1 MTDPFESAAPAA
13 KPRGATG
20 VDVRDADAR
29 RDGNGRYLIPDLP
42 ADYRAQFAAQGYAVP
57 AARATGRTRATTFAK
72 SISDTFTLSAWSQRM
87 VAKGLGLRPDLV
99 VAAAAARVDDKAT
112 LDGIVDQ
119 AKDAAAARASAN
131 VGTAVHTLTEED
143 DRGALD
149 LDKVP
154 APYGDDV
161 RAWRAA
167 LAAHNLRTD
176 PGYIERSVLN
186 TRWNIAG
193 SFDRLFQLPDG
204 TWVVGDLKTG
214 RNLQYGWNEIA
225 IQLVIYALADA
236 IYDWGRDVFLPMPE
250 GLRKDYALVVHLP
263 AGSGQAEVYR
273 VQLDPAAVMAGDLC
287 AQVRKWRSERN
298 LAELLTVVD
307 NGGTHPDDF
316 TPDQG
321 TGARP
326 PYVCPLCGGTHPADE
341 SCEDAADGHQRR
353 VDAGRDDAD
362 RLMGLGGAAS
372 AQETAQDAVGGPL
385 GPLVGPGERGCSVC
399 RRKGHKA
406 GSPKCWKDQDP
417 AILEFR
423 AKAASTRE
431 PIAPADP
438 DPSTLEILEA
448 SAARAAAPC
457 AHSKGWS
464 ISPEGKATC
473 AACGAPGAEPII
485 TPVPGSSTVVTVTED
500 GSTVVDV
507 LEDGGDPFAD
517 EPMPEAKVRKVA
529 PRPPTPLE
537 RILAAASPGE
547 VQAIGKE
554 LLRAGKMTDQLKLA
568 GRARLAELA
577 ELGG

>member
-1 MTDPFESAAPAA
+1 MTDPFETSAPAA
-13 KPRGATG
+13 KPRATG

-87 VAKGLGLRPDLV
+87 VAKGLGMRPDLV
-99 VAAAAARVDDKAT
+99 VASAAARVDDKTT

-143 DRGALD
+143 DRGQLKLD
-149 LDKVP
+149 LVP

-161 RAWRAA
+161 RAWREA

-193 SFDRLFQLPDG
+193 SFDRLFQLPNG

-236 IYDWGRDVFLPMPE
+236 IYDWARDVFLPMPE
-250 GLRKDYALVVHLP
+250 GLRTDYALVVHLP
-263 AGSGQAEVYR
+263 AGTGQAEVYR
-273 VQLDPAAVMAGDLC
+273 VDLRAAAEAADLC
-287 AQVRKWRSERN
+287 ERVRAWRSTRN
-298 LAELLTVVD
+298 LAQLLTVVD
-307 NGGTHPDDF
+307 EGPVAETTAQFMDRAFEATDR
-316 TPDQG
+316 Q
-321 TGARP
+321 
-326 PYVCPLCGGTHPADE
+326 VCPLCGETHDGTCATESAQNQPGGTSAPADPLE
-341 SCEDAADGHQRR
+341 RTTDA
-353 VDAGRDDAD
+353 
-362 RLMGLGGAAS
+362 L
-372 AQETAQDAVGGPL
+372 GGPL
-385 GPLVGPGERGCSVC
+385 GPPVGPGERGCSRC
-399 RRKGHKA
+399 RRRGHKA
-406 GSPKCWKDQDP
+406 GSPKCLEDQDP
-417 AILEFR
+417 MILAFR
-423 AKAASTRE
+423 AKAAETME
-431 PIAPADP
+431 PIKPGLAAPAE
-438 DPSTLEILEA
+438 DPSTVEILEA

-473 AACGAPGAEPII
+473 AACGAPGAEPR
-485 TPVPGSSTVVTVTED
+485 TEGASKVSSSTVVTVTQD

-517 EPMPEAKVRKVA
+517 EPMPEPKPRKVA
-529 PRPPTPLE
+529 PRPPTALE
-537 RILAAASPGE
+537 RILAAASTGE

-554 LLRAGKMTDQLKLA
+554 LLAAGKMTDQLKLA
-568 GRARLAELA
+568 GRARMAELA
-577 ELGG
+577 ELAG